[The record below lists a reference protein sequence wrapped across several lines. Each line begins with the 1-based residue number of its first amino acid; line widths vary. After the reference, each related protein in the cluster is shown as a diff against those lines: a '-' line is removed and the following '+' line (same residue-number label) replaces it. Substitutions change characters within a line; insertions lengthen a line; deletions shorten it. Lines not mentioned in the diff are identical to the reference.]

1 MDSLMVW
8 YSSGAQWLQLSQVGL
23 RLLLGFMAQEDPQ
36 VRSSPV
42 SHTYTLTFTFE

>member
-36 VRSSPV
+36 VRSCPV
-42 SHTYTLTFTFE
+42 SHTHTLTCTFE